1 MISKWECNWKMSFNP
16 DPKKPAQE
24 VLLSGRSSNITHPNI
39 YFNYDQVQRANQQ
52 KHLDIILDGKLNSN

>member
-24 VLLSGRSSNITHPNI
+24 VLLSGRSSSITHPII

-52 KHLDIILDGKLNSN
+52 KH